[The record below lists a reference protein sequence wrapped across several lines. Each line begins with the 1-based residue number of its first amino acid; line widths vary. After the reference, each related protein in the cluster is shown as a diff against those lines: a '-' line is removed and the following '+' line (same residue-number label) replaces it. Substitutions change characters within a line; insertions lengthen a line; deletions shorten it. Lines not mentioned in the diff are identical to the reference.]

1 MDLIQ
6 AIVDAALAVARHQRG
21 EPLDSGDAGDPL
33 EALVQAVAAYE
44 QQGLAAPSDADAPLP
59 SLLAHAQD
67 RDAMQEQMALA
78 LLSLTMFSDYGVT
91 RAWKS
96 LDWDVMDRL
105 YAHGWIHDPKGK
117 AKSVVF
123 TPEGAAYARLLAERF
138 FGPGEESA
146 DR

>member
-1 MDLIQ
+1 MKGERSMDPTQ

-21 EPLDSGDAGDPL
+21 EPPASGDADDPL
-33 EALVQAVAAYE
+33 ERLVAAVEAYE
-44 QQGLAAPSDADAPLP
+44 QLAGPRDADTPLP
-59 SLLAHAQD
+59 SLHAAPAQE
-67 RDAMQEQMALA
+67 RDEKEEQLALA
-78 LLSLTMFSDYGVT
+78 LLSLTMFPDYGVT

-123 TPEGAAYARLLAERF
+123 TPEGAAYARLLAERY
-138 FGPGEESA
+138 FGTTE
-146 DR
+146 

>member
-1 MDLIQ
+1 
-6 AIVDAALAVARHQRG
+6 
-21 EPLDSGDAGDPL
+21 
-33 EALVQAVAAYE
+33 
-44 QQGLAAPSDADAPLP
+44 
-59 SLLAHAQD
+59 
-67 RDAMQEQMALA
+67 MQEQMALA
-78 LLSLTMFSDYGVT
+78 LLSLTMFPDYGVT
-91 RAWKS
+91 HAWKS